1 MDNSHKMWTNRRIGV
16 IVTLIIIMILGAII
30 SLTNQR
36 PKSNREKNKSEVYLK
51 NENINEINIQIKS
64 LSDSIILTPKAYSLR
79 LKRARLFKS
88 INKFD
93 EAISDYNY
101 YLNNISSEN
110 TKIQQELQAVI
121 KVKEFLVKQKQ

>member
-1 MDNSHKMWTNRRIGV
+1 
-16 IVTLIIIMILGAII
+16 MILGAII